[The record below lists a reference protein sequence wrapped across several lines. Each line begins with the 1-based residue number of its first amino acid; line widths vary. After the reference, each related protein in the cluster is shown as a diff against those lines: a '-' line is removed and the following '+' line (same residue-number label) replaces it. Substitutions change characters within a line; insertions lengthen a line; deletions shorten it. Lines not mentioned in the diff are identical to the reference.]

1 MFDPSLLSEARS
13 GSAPLFVATVLTLMV
28 LEFAA
33 SRLAHLETHDAK
45 ETAASF
51 VIAIGNR
58 IIRTL
63 EAGLVA
69 VPFLIAYQYRL
80 FDIDLSSPLAWVA
93 LFLLVEFVYYWHH
106 CASHKV
112 RWLWATHS
120 VHHSPTRYN
129 LTAGIRLGWTAGIS
143 GHFLFYVPLALIGFH
158 PLAIA
163 AVLGANLGYQFFIHS
178 ELVPRLGPLE
188 WVLNTPTHHKVH
200 HACNEAC
207 LDKNF
212 GGTLI
217 IFDRL
222 FDTFAAPPKEEPLQ
236 YGLVGREPSHNPVKI
251 VFGEWVEILN
261 DLRKSEAR
269 LAAWMSILFGP
280 PGAERDAGKVETL
293 QSNGKVSARSNRRP
307 SAW

>member
-1 MFDPSLLSEARS
+1 MFETSHLLAARS
-13 GSAPLFVATVLTLMV
+13 ELAPLFLATVVTLMV
-28 LEFAA
+28 LEYGA

-69 VPFLIAYQYRL
+69 VPFLLAYQYRL
-80 FDIDLSSPLAWVA
+80 FDIDLASPLAWIA
-93 LFLLVEFVYYWHH
+93 LFLLIELVYYWHH
-106 CASHKV
+106 RASHTV
-112 RWLWATHS
+112 RWLWATHA
-120 VHHSPTRYN
+120 VHHSPTHFN
-129 LTAGIRLGWTAGIS
+129 LTAGIRLGWTGAIS

-178 ELVPRLGPLE
+178 ELAPRLGPLE
-188 WVLNTPTHHKVH
+188 WILNTPTHHKVH
-200 HACNEAC
+200 HACNEEC

-217 IFDRL
+217 VFDRL
-222 FDTFAAPPKEEPLQ
+222 FGTFAAPPYHEPLR
-236 YGLVGREPSHNPVKI
+236 YGLVGREPSHNPVTI
-251 VFGEWVEILN
+251 VFGEWVAILR
-261 DLRKSEAR
+261 DLRKSDAGFAGW
-269 LAAWMSILFGP
+269 LTILFGP
-280 PGAERDAGKVETL
+280 PRAAEDP
-293 QSNGKVSARSNRRP
+293 ARESKAEIEREGL
-307 SAW
+307 STIKA

>member
-1 MFDPSLLSEARS
+1 MIETSELLALQSEL
-13 GSAPLFVATVLTLMV
+13 APLFFATMITLMV
-28 LEFAA
+28 LEYAA

-51 VIAIGNR
+51 MIAIGNR

-63 EAGLVA
+63 EAGLLA
-69 VPFLIAYQYRL
+69 MPFLLVYHYRL
-80 FDIDLSSPLAWVA
+80 FDIDLGSPLAWIA

-106 CASHKV
+106 RASHTV

-120 VHHSPTRYN
+120 VHHSPTRFN

-163 AVLGANLGYQFFIHS
+163 AVLGANLAYQFFIHS
-178 ELVPRLGPLE
+178 ELAPRLGPLE

-200 HACNEAC
+200 HACNDAC

-222 FDTFAAPPKEEPLQ
+222 FGTFAAPPKEEPLR
-236 YGLVGREPSHNPVKI
+236 YGLVGREPSSNPVAI
-251 VFGEWVEILN
+251 VFGEWAAILR
-261 DLRKSEAR
+261 DLRKSDAG
-269 LAAWMSILFGP
+269 LPGLMSILFGP
-280 PGAERDAGKVETL
+280 PRAAGDTGKGKAADIERKGIGAVE
-293 QSNGKVSARSNRRP
+293 A
-307 SAW
+307 